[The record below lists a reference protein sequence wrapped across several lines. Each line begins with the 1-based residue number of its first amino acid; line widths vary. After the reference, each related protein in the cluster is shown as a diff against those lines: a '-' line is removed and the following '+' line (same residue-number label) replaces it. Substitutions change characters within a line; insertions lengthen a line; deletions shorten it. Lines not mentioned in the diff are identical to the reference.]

1 MVHLQTMLLA
11 WDALDTLQ
19 DALLEDKREAL
30 EISLLGE
37 GRYIAKLVKFDQKL
51 ANACRCDIICIKRV
65 LSFVNN
71 ATPPLNLC

>member
-51 ANACRCDIICIKRV
+51 TDACRCDIVCIKWV
-65 LSFVNN
+65 LSFVND